1 MNIYILGCGDLGRR
15 VALRYGELGQSVR
28 GVVRSRSSAEQL
40 HAIGVDALVSDLDQP
55 PLPDLSLGGS
65 SLFYFVPPPPSGS
78 VDTRIGNLIDT
89 FAEIGA
95 PRRLVY
101 LSTTGVYGDC
111 GGEWV
116 DEQRQPRP
124 VVPRALRRW
133 DAEQSVRHWSRKSGC
148 QLVVLRVAGFYGPGR
163 LPLQRLRE
171 GLPLVCE
178 EEAPFSNRI
187 HIDDLV
193 SVCVAAMTQ
202 GRSGE
207 LYNVS
212 DGHPTTMTD
221 YFDRIADL
229 AGLRRPP
236 KISLEQAKRQLS
248 PGILSYLQESRRL
261 CNHKMLKELEIE
273 LKYPDLACGLASC
286 FPDF

>member
-15 VALRYGELGQSVR
+15 VALHYGELGQSVR
-28 GVVRSRSSAEQL
+28 GVVRSCSSAEQL
-40 HAIGVDALVSDLDQP
+40 RAIGVDALVSDLDRP
-55 PLPDLSLGGS
+55 PLPDLSLGF

-78 VDTRIGNLIDT
+78 VDTRIGNLINT
-89 FAEIGA
+89 FTEEGA

-111 GGEWV
+111 DGEWV

-124 VVPRALRRW
+124 VAQRALRRW
-133 DAEQSVRHWSRKSGC
+133 DAEQSLRQWSRKSGC

-178 EEAPFSNRI
+178 DEAPFSNRI
-187 HIDDLV
+187 HIEDLV

-207 LYNVS
+207 VYNVS

-236 KISLEQAKRQLS
+236 KISLEQAKGQLS
-248 PGILSYLQESRRL
+248 PGMLSYLQESRRL
-261 CNHKMLKELEIE
+261 RNQKMLDELGIE
-273 LKYPDLACGLASC
+273 LKFPDLASGLASC
-286 FPDF
+286 FPDV